1 MTKHLSRNTYEQSI
15 VCHPNY
21 GFLPP
26 EQKQTWVS
34 VSKNGRNPR
43 KPYWDAKQKALIE
56 SGQIPKE
63 SMPVNVARY
72 IHPTGKHVC
81 GKCGIECSIYYEYP
95 SANTWKWLNKTFDFA
110 RNDDT
115 KHSTIFEIYE
125 SITAPTKNDIFKNY
139 FGVVVSDLEIQCKT
153 DKYSGSKLSPGVM
166 SNSPDRLDGFHC
178 YNSICGCRTRHDKG
192 RSSENMKSY
201 NRDRRAYEYLSD
213 GNCLLANCLMGKCN
227 TVITNCC
234 VCAKINPMT
243 ADHIGPISLGF
254 IHDPLNF
261 QACCKTCNSTKNNRI
276 TKEDVAKIK
285 MLEEKGSCLL
295 SWWAK
300 TAWEANKDK
309 DIDTLQDNMNK
320 NTKKFISVILWLKTN
335 KPDVMDSF
343 ITEIYM
349 DHEKSYT
356 VSDIDIS
363 STGDIK
369 FCYKESVTGKKTKEI
384 QKERTKQ
391 ILAELNEKTNRKIKI
406 HLSEKE
412 LIELSDITRDTF
424 KSKICKVLV
433 GL

>member
-1 MTKHLSRNTYEQSI
+1 
-15 VCHPNY
+15 
-21 GFLPP
+21 
-26 EQKQTWVS
+26 
-34 VSKNGRNPR
+34 
-43 KPYWDAKQKALIE
+43 
-56 SGQIPKE
+56 
-63 SMPVNVARY
+63 
-72 IHPTGKHVC
+72 
-81 GKCGIECSIYYEYP
+81 
-95 SANTWKWLNKTFDFA
+95 
-110 RNDDT
+110 
-115 KHSTIFEIYE
+115 
-125 SITAPTKNDIFKNY
+125 
-139 FGVVVSDLEIQCKT
+139 
-153 DKYSGSKLSPGVM
+153 
-166 SNSPDRLDGFHC
+166 
-178 YNSICGCRTRHDKG
+178 
-192 RSSENMKSY
+192 
-201 NRDRRAYEYLSD
+201 
-213 GNCLLANCLMGKCN
+213 
-227 TVITNCC
+227 
-234 VCAKINPMT
+234 MT